1 MTDVA
6 TAPVRPPS
14 ARFTI
19 GVSLKMYFS
28 HAKTLAW
35 STEVAEIARRHP
47 ALRQGVVELFVVPTF
62 PSLVPVQE
70 ALAGTPV
77 RLGAQDLATDDAGA
91 FTGEVSGAE
100 LAEIG
105 CTLAEIGHAERRA
118 LFHEDDAVV
127 AAKTAA
133 ALRHGITP
141 LLCVGEADETSP
153 ALAALEVTQQLDLAL
168 AAADEAGLAGAL
180 LVAYEPLWAIG
191 APVPASAGH
200 ITAVVAAVEEHL
212 AGLPDRAGS
221 RVIYGGSAGPGL
233 LTGLGGQVRG
243 LFLGRFA
250 HDPSAVERILDE
262 ALALAL
268 DETLADD
275 DDSADATATADTAAP
290 RDRVTS

>member
-1 MTDVA
+1 VSDPV
-6 TAPVRPPS
+6 TAPVRPSS

-28 HAKTLAW
+28 HARTLAW

-47 ALRQGVVELFVVPTF
+47 AVRRGVVDLFVVPTF

-105 CTLAEIGHAERRA
+105 CALAEIGHAERRT

-153 ALAALEVTQQLDLAL
+153 ALAALEVTQQIDLAL
-168 AAADEAGLAGAL
+168 AAADEAGLPGAL
-180 LVAYEPLWAIG
+180 VVAYEPLWAIG

-200 ITAVVAAVEEHL
+200 ITAVVAAVEDHL
-212 AGLPDRAGS
+212 AGLADRAGS

-250 HDPSAVERILDE
+250 HDASAVERILDE
-262 ALALAL
+262 ALALDESLALDATAAL
-268 DETLADD
+268 DETSA
-275 DDSADATATADTAAP
+275 ADAAR
-290 RDRVTS
+290 RDEVTS